1 MKAYEVEL
9 DYYKQMKTFMLDV
22 GEGILNTA
30 RDVNGQLKTQEQF
43 IKDYMDYMENVKGYA
58 KEDIIPSLAAITK
71 EFGTQ
76 SVKMDEM
83 AESIKKTEEKMA
95 GLQKEIDLAE
105 VGMSKFAKTLYRI
118 PILGKAVQLAITG
131 IKVALASIGIG
142 LLIQGLS

>member
-22 GEGILNTA
+22 SEGILKTV
-30 RDVNGQLKTQEQF
+30 RDVNGQQKTQEEF
-43 IKDYMDYMENVKGYA
+43 IKDYMDYMENVKGFA
-58 KEDIIPSLAAITK
+58 IEDFIPSLAAITK

-76 SVKMDEM
+76 SVKLVEM